1 MHARWVTIALVSA
14 LVLSAQPHKEPAH
27 HRGTASR
34 IAPPPAFD
42 TGQIANAQ
50 QPPIQSG
57 AKGPG
62 VVRAQILL
70 DRAHFSCGQI
80 DGDFGS
86 NLQKTVTAF
95 QHERHLQE
103 SGAVDDATWAALNA
117 DTAPPV
123 TQYTITADDEKG
135 PFVTRPSDLM
145 KQAELPA
152 LGYASPLDELSER
165 FHSSPDLM
173 KKMNPG
179 ADFTNAGQILTV
191 PNVLVMPP
199 QGPAAQV
206 VVTKS
211 ESSVRAYDAAGHL
224 LAFYM
229 ATIGSE
235 HDPLPIGQWQI
246 KGQKKNPKFHYN
258 ASLFWDA
265 KDTNDRATIQPGPRN
280 PVGLV
285 WIDLSKPHYGIH
297 GTPDPALIGHATS
310 HGCIRLTNW
319 DALELASLVKPGT
332 PAILK
337 E

>member
-1 MHARWVTIALVSA
+1 M
-14 LVLSAQPHKEPAH
+14 
-27 HRGTASR
+27 
-34 IAPPPAFD
+34 APPVFD

-50 QPPIQSG
+50 QPPIQLG
-57 AKGPG
+57 ANGPG

-80 DGDFGS
+80 DGNFGT

-117 DTAPPV
+117 DTAPPA
-123 TQYTITADDEKG
+123 TQYTISPDDEKG
-135 PFVTRPSDLM
+135 PFVTRSGDLM

-152 LGYASPLDELSER
+152 IGYASPLDELSER

-179 ADFTNAGQILTV
+179 ANFTSAGQVLTV

-199 QGPAAQV
+199 QGPAAQ

-246 KGQKKNPKFHYN
+246 KGQKKDPKFHYN

-265 KDTNDRATIQPGPRN
+265 KDTNDRATLQPGPRN
-280 PVGLV
+280 PVGSV